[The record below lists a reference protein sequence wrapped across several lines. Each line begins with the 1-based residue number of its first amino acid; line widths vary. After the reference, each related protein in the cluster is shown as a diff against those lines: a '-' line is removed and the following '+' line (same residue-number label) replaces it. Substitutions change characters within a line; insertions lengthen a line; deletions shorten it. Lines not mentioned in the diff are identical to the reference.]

1 MQIVAY
7 MTIYLSFFCVD
18 CLVGLLL
25 GREAGCGGHCVG
37 GGVSKYLA
45 LKVGSELAFVISR
58 SETLI
63 WIVLTLIAI
72 IIYTHSR
79 VIV

>member
-1 MQIVAY
+1 MSSTK
-7 MTIYLSFFCVD
+7 TIILSAD
-18 CLVGLLL
+18 CCIHDNISFVVGLLL

-63 WIVLTLIAI
+63 
-72 IIYTHSR
+72 
-79 VIV
+79 